1 MLLKSNTK
9 NGRLKRPI
17 LLYYVCW
24 VVNFNSNFL
33 GEYMSKTFTFAGTCV
48 ENDAVV
54 YKFANDASRA
64 KALER
69 FGCTEVKLVELPNA
83 MDKEAAVA
91 YLATVGMTAIKPAR
105 TAKSKSAAAK
115 PAKAVPAKLPK
126 VKTTGNDEVTREVYA
141 EAMSERSANGMP
153 VVSFAQYKRDAAKAV
168 AFFAKCDAKLA
179 AKRAAGKSL

>member
-1 MLLKSNTK
+1 M
-9 NGRLKRPI
+9 
-17 LLYYVCW
+17 
-24 VVNFNSNFL
+24 
-33 GEYMSKTFTFAGTCV
+33 KTFTFAGTCV
-48 ENDAVV
+48 ENGATV

-105 TAKSKSAAAK
+105 TTKSAAAK
-115 PAKAVPAKLPK
+115 PAKAVAAKLPK
-126 VKTTGNDEVTREVYA
+126 VKTTGSDELTREAYA
-141 EAMSERSANGMP
+141 EAMSERNANGMP
-153 VVSFAQYKRDAAKAV
+153 VVSFAQYKRDSAKAV

-179 AKRAAGKSL
+179 AKRAAGKSV